1 MLLVTMA
8 GPHTRG
14 NTASSGGMTVELETG
29 AKLVVPAFVKEGDQ
43 VVVDTASGTF
53 VRRFT

>member
-14 NTASSGGMTVELETG
+14 NTASSGGKTVELETG

-53 VRRFT
+53 VRRFI